1 MELDIGD
8 TVCLFLLYL
17 VSSPNYCSQAQS
29 SVSKNIFDNL
39 PDLAHTSSVEQDELD
54 RYLSAEVED
63 VKDGLMWWFERR
75 NTFPRLSR
83 MACNYLSIP
92 GKF

>member
-1 MELDIGD
+1 MY
-8 TVCLFLLYL
+8 LF
-17 VSSPNYCSQAQS
+17 SSANYCSQAPS

-39 PDLAHTSSVEQDELD
+39 PDLAHTSSIERDELD

-75 NTFPRLSR
+75 KTFPRLSR
-83 MACNYLSIP
+83 MARNYLSIP